1 MGSIAVEGTA
11 VEEEE
16 PTEEEDVEEG
26 PDRVERGILWGGPK
40 ETPPRKEEDLEDV
53 DDEGTD
59 DGTLITRD
67 PSKRLE

>member
-1 MGSIAVEGTA
+1 MPVDCTA
-11 VEEEE
+11 AEEEE
-16 PTEEEDVEEG
+16 LTEEEVVEVG
-26 PDRVERGILWGGPK
+26 RDERGILWGGPK